1 MAIDPN
7 GPTDQATLRR
17 LTKQEI
23 DTRIGELIAELAKLG
38 NPEDSESLRPR
49 SISPAELVD
58 RMAKFI
64 VYN

>member
-1 MAIDPN
+1 MATDAN
-7 GPTDQATLRR
+7 GPTGQATLRR

-23 DTRIGELIAELAKLG
+23 DSRIGKLIAELTHVG
-38 NPEDSESLRPR
+38 NPEDSESMRPR

-64 VYN
+64 VFN